1 MIIVTKKVIIDT
13 DIGSD
18 IDDAMALALA
28 IKSFEIEIKGITTV
42 YGDVDLRARLA
53 KKLLD
58 LGDCPNIGV
67 YAGIEK
73 PLLRERDVW
82 MAGHEGDGV
91 LDEGEIISYESQHA
105 VDFIIDTIMNA
116 PGEVTLIPIGPLT
129 NIATAIIREPRIADN
144 VKEIILMGGV
154 TRLSKDSLHLPIT
167 EHNIHSDPEAASVVF
182 NSSAAITMVGV
193 DVTHQVTIGR
203 EHQRQLENSTPLNN
217 AIAKQM
223 EKWFDFIEEDITLM
237 HDPLTVSLLLDRNLV
252 KTAKGTISVIYDHR
266 HPTGQTLFTLDQA
279 GNVEVC
285 LEVESEQFLN
295 LLMHKLLDGNN

>member
-1 MIIVTKKVIIDT
+1 VNYNIKGEVIIVTKKVIIDT

-116 PGEVTLIPIGPLT
+116 PGEVTLILIGPLT

-223 EKWFDFIEEDITLM
+223 EKWFDFIEE
-237 HDPLTVSLLLDRNLV
+237 
-252 KTAKGTISVIYDHR
+252 
-266 HPTGQTLFTLDQA
+266 
-279 GNVEVC
+279 
-285 LEVESEQFLN
+285 
-295 LLMHKLLDGNN
+295 